1 MIKMLLWG
9 LNTRILQQKSCHLLL
24 REQVYNIFIE
34 YYRLLSVTVQCT
46 YAHMH
51 TDIQKYAYKHNE
63 WKHNYA
69 LWSMI
74 IATTTDYLHGIRILK
89 PDL

>member
-1 MIKMLLWG
+1 MTIKDDQNALMRLEHK
-9 LNTRILQQKSCHLLL
+9 NTPAKEHL
-24 REQVYNIFIE
+24 YNIFME